1 MVTVGPV
8 VLKVVWLV
16 EVVKFKTLYLVF
28 GPGGHD
34 GTGLLGA
41 ELGDGAVQHVDL
53 VEEVHRVDR
62 HPLVQIFSFR

>member
-1 MVTVGPV
+1 M
-8 VLKVVWLV
+8 
-16 EVVKFKTLYLVF
+16 YLVF

-34 GTGLLGA
+34 GTWLLRT

-62 HPLVQIFSFR
+62 HPLVQIFSLR

>member
-1 MVTVGPV
+1 MFSTH
-8 VLKVVWLV
+8 LIFW
-16 EVVKFKTLYLVF
+16 TCW
-28 GPGGHD
+28 HD

-53 VEEVHRVDR
+53 IEEVHGVDR